1 MGLEVVGSLDP
12 RASLSVREREVYEQ
26 VCLGLSNREIA
37 AKLFIS
43 EATVKVHLH
52 HVYDKTGVR
61 SRTALAMNAVHERF
75 RQATSETG
83 PGDST
88 SSLS

>member
-1 MGLEVVGSLDP
+1 MTWS
-12 RASLSVREREVYEQ
+12 A
-26 VCLGLSNREIA
+26 LGLSNREIA

-61 SRTALAMNAVHERF
+61 SRTALAMNAVHERL
-75 RQATSETG
+75 RQATSRLG
-83 PGDST
+83 LGDST